1 MKLKNPVKEYRSE
14 GGTVFSCQYHVVWC
28 PKYRRNVLEGDVAD
42 YLEQFILQMGQQMQY
57 EVLDMEIQPDYVH
70 LLLDVDPK
78 PGIVSLVK
86 KIKYQSALALRT
98 QFPEL
103 KSRLPGLWTRN
114 VFISTVGTAD
124 TSDIQN
130 YLDEQ
135 KGK

>member
-114 VFISTVGTAD
+114 VD
-124 TSDIQN
+124 R
-130 YLDEQ
+130 
-135 KGK
+135 

>member
-1 MKLKNPVKEYRSE
+1 MKLKNPVKKYHAK

-42 YLEQFILQMGQQMQY
+42 YLEQFILEMGQQMRF
-57 EVLDMEIQPDYVH
+57 EVIDLEIQSDYVH

-78 PGIVSLVK
+78 MGIASLVK

-103 KSRLPGLWTRN
+103 KSRLPSLWTRN

-124 TSDIQN
+124 TIDIQD
-130 YLDEQ
+130 YLDDQ